1 MKKDFIQIGLKQ
13 RFFRFWSNKGFGV
26 YNSLGAVVKVC
37 VLSATYSLLAMPIA
51 TFAQPD
57 TVTVSKNVDIDEVI
71 VNSKKANSTYSEFT
85 RVVTVISRDELG
97 RVPAASLQQLLE
109 QVASIDIRQRGGHGV
124 QADISVRGGSFD
136 QTLVLLNGV
145 NISDPQTGHHNLNVP
160 IDLDVIERIEILQ
173 GPGSRIYG
181 AGAFSGAINIITSNG
196 ADSRARI
203 LANAGEHGL
212 LGLTA
217 SASLGSSNAGFF
229 VSASRKSSNGY
240 VANTDFSSSNIYT
253 HSHLKLKAGQLGLQL
268 GYQDKGF
275 GANSFYTP
283 KYPNQYEQIKALFSE
298 ISFGGTQPNL
308 SYNAS
313 VYFRRHFDRF
323 ELFRSDAPSWYT
335 SHNYHRS
342 SVYGSRVEGS
352 YLSAVGKTRMGV
364 EARGEEIL
372 SNVLGKPLSKPVRV
386 SGADDVF
393 YSKSDLRWISS
404 FFVDHTIYIKG
415 LTISGGA
422 LTSLVNGSDA
432 HWSYGVDISQRLLT
446 NLRVIAS
453 ANQTFRYP
461 TFTDLYYQ
469 GPTNIGNPNLKPE
482 SAITYELGVKHSN
495 GTSTSHIS
503 GFLRD
508 AKDVIDWVKLPTD
521 EKWQSA
527 NHTQITTYG
536 VEAAY
541 SYVPKEKEHFIK
553 RLGVSVL
560 LQHSDKSSDELDSY
574 YALDY
579 LRAKINLSFDHRV
592 YRGLSANWTLMQ
604 QDRAG
609 TYTHFASGDQR
620 GYSAFAIL
628 DAGLTWQNERLMLG
642 LNVHNVLDMVYVD
655 LANVE
660 QPGRWVTFTCAYNI
674 RFR

>member
-1 MKKDFIQIGLKQ
+1 
-13 RFFRFWSNKGFGV
+13 
-26 YNSLGAVVKVC
+26 
-37 VLSATYSLLAMPIA
+37 
-51 TFAQPD
+51 
-57 TVTVSKNVDIDEVI
+57 
-71 VNSKKANSTYSEFT
+71 
-85 RVVTVISRDELG
+85 
-97 RVPAASLQQLLE
+97 
-109 QVASIDIRQRGGHGV
+109 
-124 QADISVRGGSFD
+124 
-136 QTLVLLNGV
+136 
-145 NISDPQTGHHNLNVP
+145 
-160 IDLDVIERIEILQ
+160 
-173 GPGSRIYG
+173 
-181 AGAFSGAINIITSNG
+181 
-196 ADSRARI
+196 
-203 LANAGEHGL
+203 
-212 LGLTA
+212 
-217 SASLGSSNAGFF
+217 
-229 VSASRKSSNGY
+229 
-240 VANTDFSSSNIYT
+240 
-253 HSHLKLKAGQLGLQL
+253 
-268 GYQDKGF
+268 
-275 GANSFYTP
+275 
-283 KYPNQYEQIKALFSE
+283 
-298 ISFGGTQPNL
+298 
-308 SYNAS
+308 
-313 VYFRRHFDRF
+313 
-323 ELFRSDAPSWYT
+323 
-335 SHNYHRS
+335 
-342 SVYGSRVEGS
+342 
-352 YLSAVGKTRMGV
+352 MGV

-372 SNVLGKPLSKPVRV
+372 SNVLGIPLSKPVRV

-415 LTISGGA
+415 ITISGGA

-541 SYVPKEKEHFIK
+541 AYVPKEKERFIK

-579 LRAKINLSFDHRV
+579 LRAKINLSFDHKV

-620 GYSAFAIL
+620 GYTAFAIL